1 MPKKPRSADENW
13 EFLGRDSGKGVW
25 RKGKKGEQINPMP
38 ETSQDVKNRYNFPM
52 RIIDGQLWE
61 KYRKTNK
68 DAKKKSIL
76 T

>member
-1 MPKKPRSADENW
+1 MESNPENFSDRWPGVTHEGEALKKH
-13 EFLGRDSGKGVW
+13 
-25 RKGKKGEQINPMP
+25 
-38 ETSQDVKNRYNFPM
+38 FP
-52 RIIDGQLWE
+52 IPTIDGQLWE